1 MLNAL
6 VVAAALLAQGR
17 QTDTTVAVTQG
28 MRLKANAFGG
38 SISVHAWNK
47 NTVRISAEHGSRDH
61 VSFTVTSLGVS
72 VEATGRYGPPTSVDY
87 TIDVPEWMPVVLEG
101 VNTDITVTGTKAAI
115 SAQTVQGDVTVDG
128 GADQIGLVSVS
139 GDVKLTGA
147 RGRITVNATNQDIT
161 LRDIVGDVTAE
172 AVNGGVLL
180 ERVESS
186 NVDASTVNGD
196 VMYDGSIKDGGHY
209 RFATHSGDVAVTMD
223 EHTNASV
230 SVATFSGDFNSAAF
244 PVKLSEVRKG
254 RRFSF
259 TLGTGSARVEL
270 ESFDGT
276 IALKRPGELRGSRH
290 EGNHKDKDKDR

>member
-1 MLNAL
+1 MLSA
-6 VVAAALLAQGR
+6 VVAALALLAQR
-17 QTDTTVAVTQG
+17 QTDTTFNVSSG

-47 NTVRISAEHGSRDH
+47 NQVRISAEHGSRDR
-61 VSFTVTSLGVS
+61 VSLTVSAVGVS
-72 VEATGRYGPPTSVDY
+72 IEATGRYGPPASVDY
-87 TIDVPEWMPVVLEG
+87 TIDVPDWMPVVLSG
-101 VNTDITVTGTKAAI
+101 VNTDITVRGTKAAV
-115 SAQTVQGDVTVDG
+115 SAETVQGDVTVEG

-161 LRDIVGDVTAE
+161 LRDIVGDITAE
-172 AVNGGVLL
+172 AVNGGVVL
-180 ERVESS
+180 EGIDASS
-186 NVDASTVNGD
+186 VDASSVNGD
-196 VMYDGSIKDGGHY
+196 VTYDGTIKDGGHY

-230 SVATFSGDFNSAAF
+230 SVATFNGEFNSAAF
-244 PVKLSEVRKG
+244 PVHLSEVRKG

-259 TLGTGSARVEL
+259 ALGTGSARVEL

-276 IALKRPGELRGSRH
+276 ISLRRPGELRSRH
-290 EGNHKDKDKDR
+290 QNSHKDKDKDQ